1 MRKTGI
7 YLSSLLLGKQM
18 ARSCVLDRLRFR
30 FFFALTVPNS
40 FFIVGGLKL
49 LGLNIGRKGEG

>member
-18 ARSCVLDRLRFR
+18 ARSCVLDRLRFC
-30 FFFALTVPNS
+30 FFFCFDRS
-40 FFIVGGLKL
+40 EFFFHSRGIEAAWLEY
-49 LGLNIGRKGEG
+49 REEG

>member
-30 FFFALTVPNS
+30 FFFALTVPS
-40 FFIVGGLKL
+40 RGIEAAWLEY
-49 LGLNIGRKGEG
+49 REEGEG